1 VTTVVFTLSI
11 LVAVASVVEA
21 GDACCKSEA
30 AKRALMVANPFVVKP
45 SNWDDDD
52 DGPWEAPKIAM
63 VDLPAWYRLL
73 YETRL
78 GVMGAAPLL
87 ISGVIAAALLTTIAK
102 PLFPTSV
109 LRSLLG
115 STHTATDGNNFST
128 TRGNAV
134 MDSIRGS
141 IFGLLVPFC
150 SCGALPLAM
159 ALKQEGISSSSIAAF
174 VTAAQAAGIDS
185 MFFTYGVF
193 GVRVA
198 ILRLVAAGV
207 LAFSVGMT
215 LARHDDRGR
224 DHDDGNTNNNNNNN
238 IEKPSKESEP
248 IADKGSCCGTS
259 DGSPNGG
266 GGCHDETPK
275 AAGSSTTRSVVASL
289 MEFVTTSVELFSSVA
304 VWVFLGVVVSACA
317 SIWVPPTSAASSAHT
332 SSINPFFSST
342 ATAEDDG
349 ADVISVI
356 QSIASRAGLFLVSLP
371 MTICEHGIVSLADAL
386 RGIGFSAGT
395 SVALIVTGPSTNAGT
410 LLMLSRLNNRSSS
423 PSSSSSSNWV
433 FDAVKIASVILLFG
447 VTLSYLADDFG
458 SSILMERTETAP
470 TTTTTTTSDSG
481 GSFSL
486 PGWLDENAV
495 SLAGLFTVASIIQSS
510 SLLFQTRSLQSSS
523 SSCST

>member
-1 VTTVVFTLSI
+1 MTRSRTTVTAVVTILSI
-11 LVAVASVVEA
+11 LVSVASVVKA

-45 SNWDDDD
+45 SNWDDED
-52 DGPWEAPKIAM
+52 DGSWEAPKVAM

-73 YETRL
+73 HETRL

-115 STHTATDGNNFST
+115 SNNNATDGNNYFP

-134 MDSIRGS
+134 VDSIRGS

-207 LAFSVGMT
+207 LAFSVGMA
-215 LARHDDRGR
+215 LARHDDR
-224 DHDDGNTNNNNNNN
+224 DDGNTNN
-238 IEKPSKESEP
+238 IEKDEHSKELEL
-248 IADKGSCCGTS
+248 IADKGSCCGS
-259 DGSPNGG
+259 SNGSPGGG

-275 AAGSSTTRSVVASL
+275 PASSTTKYVVASL
-289 MEFVTTSVELFSSVA
+289 TEFVNTSVELFSSVA

-317 SIWVPPTSAASSAHT
+317 SIWIPPRSAASSAHT
-332 SSINPFFSST
+332 SSINPFLSST
-342 ATAEDDG
+342 AEGDDVNI
-349 ADVISVI
+349 ASVI

-395 SVALIVTGPSTNAGT
+395 AVALIVTGPSTNAGT
-410 LLMLSRLNNRSSS
+410 LLMLSRLNSSS
-423 PSSSSSSNWV
+423 SSNSSSNWV
-433 FDAVKIASVILLFG
+433 FDATKIASVILLFG

-458 SSILMERTETAP
+458 SSILMERTETAQ
-470 TTTTTTTSDSG
+470 TTTTTTTSSG
-481 GSFSL
+481 SDALSL

-495 SLAGLFTVASIIQSS
+495 SLAVLFTVASIIQSS
-510 SLLFQTRSLQSSS
+510 SLLFRTRSLQSSLS
-523 SSCST
+523 SSS